1 MQYANNVYTYK
12 RNTIEKYLFELQTLA
27 GIGIRIRRLL
37 MARLVGRP
45 VMTVCLQRW
54 RGGGGVSTAR
64 AFCRHVVIRDSL
76 PARPAVE

>member
-27 GIGIRIRRLL
+27 GIGIRIRRL
-37 MARLVGRP
+37 VGRP
-45 VMTVCLQRW
+45 VMTVCLRRW

-76 PARPAVE
+76 PARPAV